1 MIKTI
6 IQFDQVS
13 KIYGDIKAINN
24 LSFIINKGELVFL
37 AGKSGAGKSTIL
49 QLTAG
54 ILKSS
59 SGNITIN
66 GINLNTL
73 NSNRRSIIRQHVGFI
88 FQDHKLLYDRNNFDN
103 VKLPLE
109 IIGYDKKYIKDS
121 VDMILEKVGLKD
133 KIYKMPYELS
143 GGEQQRLCI
152 ARAMIH
158 NPRILLA
165 DEPTAN
171 LDYDNAF
178 LILELFKLFHKN
190 GVTIIIS
197 AHDKTILNDYGTRIL
212 NIQNGQF
219 KG

>member
-1 MIKTI
+1 MSKRI

-13 KIYGDIKAINN
+13 KIYGDMKAVDN
-24 LSFIINKGELVFL
+24 LSFTINKGELVFL

-49 QLTAG
+49 KLIAG
-54 ILKSS
+54 IIRSS
-59 SGNITIN
+59 NGNITIN
-66 GINLNTL
+66 DISLNQL
-73 NSNRRSIIRQHVGFI
+73 NSDKRSFIRQHVGFI
-88 FQDHKLLYDRNNFDN
+88 FQDHKILYDRNNFDN
-103 VKLPLE
+103 VKLPLDV
-109 IIGYDKKYIKDS
+109 IGYNKKYIKEN
-121 VDMILEKVGLKD
+121 VLAIMEKVGLGH
-133 KIYKMPYELS
+133 KIYAMPYQLS

-158 NPRILLA
+158 NPKILLA

-190 GVTIIIS
+190 GVTIIVS
-197 AHDKTILNDYGTRIL
+197 AHDKTILNDYGTRII